1 MSPNILLNMVKKRVI
16 KGLKAV
22 FNGEGAIEGVD
33 VLIEGDK
40 IVDIGEGLSAEEEVI
55 LEGKVLY
62 PKFVDPHT
70 HLLYAGDR
78 FEEFKI
84 KLEGFDYLEILKR
97 GGGIYSTVNKTK
109 STSDEEVISQTLK
122 RIKLLKD
129 FGVGVV
135 EIKTG
140 YGVYFDEEIRQL
152 RLINLL
158 KGNSKDVLILSTLLF
173 HVKPK
178 DKDFDTYISE
188 FFDRFEEYKD
198 LVDFVDVFA
207 DEGAFNY
214 EETERILRFYTERGF
229 KCRLHADEFKPFGSE
244 LAGKYKCLSADH
256 LLNPS
261 ERGLKLMA
269 ENGVI
274 AILCPTTGFFLRKGF
289 APYEKIKS
297 FGLEVALASD
307 HNPGTSPFLNPFITL
322 FLAVYS
328 LGMKPTEAFMSH
340 TYIAAKSLGLKDIG
354 KIDVG
359 YKAMVFAMDYTP
371 EEWAYYGDLEPSIG
385 FPLDRD
391 NTQP

>member
-1 MSPNILLNMVKKRVI
+1 MKKTVI
-16 KGLKAV
+16 KGLKGV
-22 FNGEGAIEGVD
+22 FNGEELLEGVD
-33 VLIEGDK
+33 VLIEGNK
-40 IVDIGEGLSAEEEVI
+40 IVDIGENISVGYEVI

-78 FEEFKI
+78 FDEFKM

-109 STSDEEVISQTLK
+109 SASDEEVISQTLN
-122 RIKLLKD
+122 RIKVLKD
-129 FGVGVV
+129 FGVGAV

-140 YGVYFDEEIRQL
+140 YGVDFDEEIRQL
-152 RLINLL
+152 RLINRL
-158 KGNSKDVLILSTLLF
+158 KESLNDVLIFSTLLF

-178 DKDFDTYISE
+178 DRDFDTYISE
-188 FFDRFEEYKD
+188 FFDRFEEYKE
-198 LVDFVDVFA
+198 LVDFVDIFA

-214 EETERILRFYTERGF
+214 EETERILKFYTERGIR
-229 KCRLHADEFKPFGSE
+229 CRLHADEFKPFGSE
-244 LAGKYKCLSADH
+244 LAGKYKCISADH

-261 ERGLKLMA
+261 EEGLELMA

-297 FGLEVALASD
+297 FGLEIALASD

-322 FLAVYS
+322 FLSVYS
-328 LGMKPTEAFMSH
+328 LGMKPKEAFMSH
-340 TYIAAKSLGLKDIG
+340 TYTAAKSLGLKDVG

-371 EEWAYYGDLEPSIG
+371 EEWAYYGDLKPVIK
-385 FPLDRD
+385 FPLDED
-391 NTQP
+391 KIQP